1 DVKKGLAD
9 PSDDETEE
17 RDMVE
22 REETSREYDR
32 REQERR
38 EEERN
43 SQHRLAEEKTDSDE
57 PVHRPEGQDKD
68 FDEGNK
74 RSQITCKV
82 AHPGGFCAILG
93 GKQMDHLIRGIGM
106 NDE

>member
-1 DVKKGLAD
+1 LPERNFVNQTVDEAEDKLGQSYEDVKKGLAD

-22 REETSREYDR
+22 QEETSREYDR

-43 SQHRLAEEKTDSDE
+43 SQPRLAEETTDRDE

-74 RSQITCKV
+74 RS
-82 AHPGGFCAILG
+82 
-93 GKQMDHLIRGIGM
+93 
-106 NDE
+106 